1 MVKLPAVG
9 SLKDTVSSQPSPC
22 PKPSIVNCCSPAS
35 LSQFLRTIFNG
46 FLSGLFFFFFGGE
59 GGLLQKPAM
68 PLILNYESEVINA
81 TAKEAFLL
89 VEVSGGMDP
98 GLPHGFL

>member
-1 MVKLPAVG
+1 ML
-9 SLKDTVSSQPSPC
+9 
-22 PKPSIVNCCSPAS
+22 
-35 LSQFLRTIFNG
+35 
-46 FLSGLFFFFFGGE
+46 LSGVFITVFKDYLQWLLVWTIFFFFGGE